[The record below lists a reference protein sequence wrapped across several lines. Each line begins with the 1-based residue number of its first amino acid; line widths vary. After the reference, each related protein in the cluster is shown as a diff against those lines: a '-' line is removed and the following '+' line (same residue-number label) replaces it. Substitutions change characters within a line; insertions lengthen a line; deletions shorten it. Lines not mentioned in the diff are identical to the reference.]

1 VNDPTT
7 AVQVLD
13 YLEETLRVVGAAA
26 RPTGGASVETL
37 TSGVIMPVRTWPDFL
52 ALGIT
57 EIREYGATSVQVT
70 RRLRA
75 LLEEL
80 GELVLPENRAAV
92 HEEMRRLDAMVV
104 TSHANSIDLDL
115 ASSRD
120 HQGIGGPAVARET
133 PGGGTPG

>member
-1 VNDPTT
+1 
-7 AVQVLD
+7 
-13 YLEETLRVVGAAA
+13 
-26 RPTGGASVETL
+26 
-37 TSGVIMPVRTWPDFL
+37 MPVRTWPDFL

-57 EIREYGATSVQVT
+57 EIREYGATSIQVT

-92 HEEMRRLDAMVV
+92 DDELRRLDATVAASYADSV
-104 TSHANSIDLDL
+104 DLDL
-115 ASSRD
+115 ASAPD

-133 PGGGTPG
+133 PGGTGVTPRG